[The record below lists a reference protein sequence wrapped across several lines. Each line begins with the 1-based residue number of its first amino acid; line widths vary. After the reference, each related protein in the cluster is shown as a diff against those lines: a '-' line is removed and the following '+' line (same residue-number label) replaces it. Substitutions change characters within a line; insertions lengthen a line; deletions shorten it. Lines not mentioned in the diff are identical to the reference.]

1 MMTITFTTSVA
12 VDIDAIKTAL
22 FEDCLGNVC
31 FNCIP
36 EFSMLSDEQ
45 QEEVKNRVWDK
56 IVK

>member
-22 FEDCLGNVC
+22 FEDYLGNVC
-31 FNCIP
+31 YDCIP

-45 QEEVKNRVWDK
+45 QNEVINKVWDK